1 MFKPAVARY
10 ELTYETEA
18 NIRQAVFETM
28 PELMRAIEV
37 LYQLMRPDDR
47 IRVRLGGWVEQLDGS
62 ETHALLTVFDGN
74 ERDVR
79 KLINNQQGGN

>member
-10 ELTYETEA
+10 ELTYETEE
-18 NIRQAVFETM
+18 NIRQCVFETM
-28 PELMRAIEV
+28 PELMQAVNVI
-37 LYQLMRPDDR
+37 YQIMRPDDR
-47 IRVRLGGWVEQLDGS
+47 IRVRLGGWVEQLDGT
-62 ETHALLTVFDGN
+62 EKHTLVAVFDGN

>member
-1 MFKPAVARY
+1 MFKQSTTPY
-10 ELTYETEA
+10 ELTYETEE
-18 NIRQAVFETM
+18 NIRQCVFETM

-79 KLINNQQGGN
+79 KLINQSQGGN

>member
-10 ELTYETEA
+10 ELTYETEE

-28 PELMRAIEV
+28 PELMQAVNVI
-37 LYQLMRPDDR
+37 YQIMRPDDR

-79 KLINNQQGGN
+79 KLINQSQGGN